1 MVLDDDLAAAAAAA
15 LVSSSS
21 SSLEDRAN
29 LGFGTGTRRDVI
41 GTTRKETKVL
51 LSAQLK
57 L

>member
-1 MVLDDDLAAAAAAA
+1 LDDDLAAAAAAA